1 MRESV
6 LTACGMF
13 SKFRHKFK
21 KNMLQRGS
29 GIIKKLESD
38 QVPKLEGN
46 GMKRHVLKF
55 RTM

>member
-6 LTACGMF
+6 LTACGLF

-21 KNMLQRGS
+21 KGAFMRGS

-38 QVPKLEGN
+38 QVPKL
-46 GMKRHVLKF
+46 GMDGGKMRHVLKF
-55 RTM
+55 KM

>member
-6 LTACGMF
+6 LTACGLF

-21 KNMLQRGS
+21 KHGM

-38 QVPKLEGN
+38 LVPKLSIGG

-55 RTM
+55 KM

>member
-6 LTACGMF
+6 LTACGLF

-21 KNMLQRGS
+21 KGTLMRGN
-29 GIIKKLESD
+29 GIIKKLEPD
-38 QVPKLEGN
+38 QVPRLEGN

-55 RTM
+55 KTF